1 MCVDMCTDMCVDM
14 CADMCTDMCT
24 NMCINMCAPGRTQDD
39 VAQPMHMGRVD
50 ACSIM
55 YTPAARG
62 ARALLRERMYV
73 HQMVHVIDT

>member
-50 ACSIM
+50 ACSFM

-73 HQMVHVIDT
+73 HPVVHVIDT

>member
-1 MCVDMCTDMCVDM
+1 MCT
-14 CADMCTDMCT
+14 DMCTDMCT
-24 NMCINMCAPGRTQDD
+24 NMCTDMCPSMCINVRAPGRTQDGM
-39 VAQPMHMGRVD
+39 AQPMHMGRVD
-50 ACSIM
+50 ACSFM